1 MYMNIRIRIFALGK
15 QMVTSLMKI
24 AGEKKTEIEEPICL
38 FERPV
43 YRFRDCSEMA
53 FLETE
58 LFRYSGA
65 KYNGSCESVSLH
77 EVRSPGKEAKYVAE
91 SIRRLVRTKGYRYR
105 DIAVIASDMNVYADV
120 LEKACASFDIPV
132 FMDHKKSILL
142 NSFVEY
148 VRSLLGMI
156 QENFTYESVFRY
168 LRSGYCEFTEDE
180 IDRLGKLLS
189 CAGG

>member
-1 MYMNIRIRIFALGK
+1 
-15 QMVTSLMKI
+15 
-24 AGEKKTEIEEPICL
+24 
-38 FERPV
+38 
-43 YRFRDCSEMA
+43 MA

-180 IDRLGKLLS
+180 IDRLENYCLALG
-189 CAGG
+189 

>member
-1 MYMNIRIRIFALGK
+1 M
-15 QMVTSLMKI
+15 
-24 AGEKKTEIEEPICL
+24 
-38 FERPV
+38 
-43 YRFRDCSEMA
+43 
-53 FLETE
+53 
-58 LFRYSGA
+58 
-65 KYNGSCESVSLH
+65 
-77 EVRSPGKEAKYVAE
+77 
-91 SIRRLVRTKGYRYR
+91 RTKGYRYR

-180 IDRLGKLLS
+180 IDRLENYCLALGIKGYKNGSRHGRGKRKRRMRKKWKS
-189 CAGG
+189 